1 MNASVLKENFEKHKF
16 HTSFFKTRDE
26 AADYLKE
33 RIQGTTVGIGGS
45 VTVEELGVYEA
56 LKEANTAVY
65 WHWKD
70 TAPDTRLKAR
80 DAEVYLLSANA
91 VSESGEIV
99 NIDGS
104 GNRLSASVF
113 GPKRVYYVIGKNKI
127 APDLHAAIKRAREVA
142 AAKNAVRLK
151 KEAEEICSAT
161 LILSRPC
168 TGMEVELLFIDEEL
182 GY

>member
-1 MNASVLKENFEKHKF
+1 MEGHGAGYPSE
-16 HTSFFKTRDE
+16 S
-26 AADYLKE
+26 
-33 RIQGTTVGIGGS
+33 
-45 VTVEELGVYEA
+45 
-56 LKEANTAVY
+56 
-65 WHWKD
+65 
-70 TAPDTRLKAR
+70 P

-151 KEAEEICSAT
+151 KKQKRSAA
-161 LILSRPC
+161 RR
-168 TGMEVELLFIDEEL
+168 
-182 GY
+182 